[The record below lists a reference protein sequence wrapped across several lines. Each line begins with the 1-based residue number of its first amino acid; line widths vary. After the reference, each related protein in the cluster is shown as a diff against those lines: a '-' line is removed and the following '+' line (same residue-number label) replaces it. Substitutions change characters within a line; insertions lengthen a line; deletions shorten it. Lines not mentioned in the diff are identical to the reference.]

1 MCPPAGDAA
10 AAGHSREVQR
20 LAREVSPESMLTA
33 EELRRVHVKKVE
45 EDRASFPV
53 GANERILEGEGV
65 HSCRWWFFSVGANEP
80 ILEGE

>member
-10 AAGHSREVQR
+10 AAAGLPREVQR

-45 EDRASFPV
+45 EERMKTQQFVCASSAQDELARYSNV
-53 GANERILEGEGV
+53 E
-65 HSCRWWFFSVGANEP
+65 
-80 ILEGE
+80 

>member
-1 MCPPAGDAA
+1 MCPPTGDAA

-45 EDRASFPV
+45 EERMKTQQFVCASSAQDELARYSNV
-53 GANERILEGEGV
+53 E
-65 HSCRWWFFSVGANEP
+65 
-80 ILEGE
+80 